1 MLWMPAPTNDNWR
14 PLGTVTTQSTPA
26 GLLKTSESNVVDSER
41 KRSFRSEKLKVAM
54 SLGPFGGPSPSQ
66 FTGSFQS
73 PFVGSRFHAALPA
86 KTSEEATRTRAIA
99 SGRIVFMISVLPLV

>member
-86 KTSEEATRTRAIA
+86 KVLDAMANSSVIA
-99 SGRIVFMISVLPLV
+99 RVITVFMRCFLPVV